1 MHILVSE
8 CISKGLNE
16 EKFALL
22 NTAKKSEKKM
32 VLKKWY
38 LCFAML
44 LQDNFKDNEKKN
56 NENFIFI
63 YNTSLL

>member
-22 NTAKKSEKKM
+22 NTAKKWKKN
-32 VLKKWY
+32 VHRKKRY

-44 LQDNFKDNEKKN
+44 SQDNFKDNEKK
-56 NENFIFI
+56 
-63 YNTSLL
+63 S

>member
-22 NTAKKSEKKM
+22 NTAKKSEKKNGP
-32 VLKKWY
+32 KK
-38 LCFAML
+38 M
-44 LQDNFKDNEKKN
+44 
-56 NENFIFI
+56 IFVFCNVI
-63 YNTSLL
+63 TRQL